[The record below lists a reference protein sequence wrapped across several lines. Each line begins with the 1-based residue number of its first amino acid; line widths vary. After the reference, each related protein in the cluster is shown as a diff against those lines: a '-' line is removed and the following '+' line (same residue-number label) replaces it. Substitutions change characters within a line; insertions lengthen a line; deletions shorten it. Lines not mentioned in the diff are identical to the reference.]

1 MISLAMEN
9 AEHGVLIAAINW
21 FKIEDDNALS
31 QMALVRLHEELTKL
45 MHQQTKETA
54 DE

>member
-1 MISLAMEN
+1 MTNLAIEN
-9 AEHGVLIAAINW
+9 AEHRVLMAAINW
-21 FKIEDDNALS
+21 FKIEDDSALS

-45 MHQQTKETA
+45 VHQQAKESN